1 MIDRKDAAFL
11 FWHLLQQAAEQQG
24 PQGLFKPVLLPVS
37 WAIGPNAMALA
48 AVSPSLWAVLKLDV
62 PEPSEEVG

>member
-1 MIDRKDAAFL
+1 
-11 FWHLLQQAAEQQG
+11 LLQQAAEQQG